1 MFNDISWQNFIVF
14 IASVSLVWYVTI
26 GIVYYRT
33 DLKTLFQFVRK
44 RLLPSNLPVK
54 NETVVSEE
62 LTDPFDAAQQARNEI
77 SQILERAAH
86 HSFPKEE
93 IIVAFK
99 LCLRQYTQ
107 LKTTALR
114 PVINNFISIE
124 SKNKCST
131 IFDEAD
137 LNQVWME

>member
-14 IASVSLVWYVTI
+14 IASVSIAWYVTI

-33 DLKTLFQFVRK
+33 DLKTLFQFVSE
-44 RLLPSNLPVK
+44 RLLPGKLPVK
-54 NETVVSEE
+54 NETIETEE
-62 LTDPFDAAQQARNEI
+62 LTDPFDAAQKARNEI

-99 LCLRQYTQ
+99 LCLKQYEQ
-107 LKTTALR
+107 LKTTVFR
-114 PVINNFISIE
+114 SVINNFISIE